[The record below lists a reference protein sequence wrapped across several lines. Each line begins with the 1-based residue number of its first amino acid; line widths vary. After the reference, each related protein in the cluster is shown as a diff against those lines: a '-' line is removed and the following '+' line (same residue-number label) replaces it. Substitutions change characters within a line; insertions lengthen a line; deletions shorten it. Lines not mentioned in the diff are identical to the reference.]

1 MINSLVNL
9 LKYISHS
16 IINNNYDRQGKG
28 AKMETIVTG
37 KNCEVRFGLQL
48 PTVIIAERIN
58 PTGRKSLAD
67 ELQQGK
73 FDMVGKDAKE
83 QAETGG
89 DIIDVNVGAVGV
101 DEVDILPK
109 AVKKV
114 MEATDKPICLDSANP
129 KAIKAALEVYP
140 YKALINSVNG
150 EERSL
155 EEVLPMVKESGSAVI
170 CLTMD
175 EDGIPDNVE
184 KRVKIAE
191 KILKR
196 AEALGIKRED
206 LVFDCLAMANATNSS
221 ACKITLETMKRV
233 TKEFGVSTTF
243 GASNISFG
251 MPNRDLLNIHFITM
265 SIMNGLCAPI
275 TDPLIKGLKRSM
287 RAADFLAG
295 KDPYGMNYISEYRK
309 K

>member
-1 MINSLVNL
+1 
-9 LKYISHS
+9 
-16 IINNNYDRQGKG
+16 
-28 AKMETIVTG
+28 METVVTG

-58 PTGRKSLAD
+58 PTGRKSLAE

-73 FDMVGKDAKE
+73 FDIVERDAKE
-83 QAETGG
+83 QAEAGG

-101 DEVDILPK
+101 DEVCMLPK

-184 KRVKIAE
+184 KRVEIAK

-196 AEALGIKRED
+196 AESLGIKRED
-206 LVFDCLAMANATNSS
+206 LVFDCLAMANATNSN
-221 ACKITLETMKRV
+221 ACKITLETMRRV
-233 TKEFGVSTTF
+233 TKEFGVATTF

-275 TDPLIKGLKRSM
+275 ADPLIKGLKRAM